1 VSCFDS
7 VLDIEPENSDALYNK
22 ANALATLGQ
31 HEQAI
36 PLFDKALY
44 IEPANVEVL
53 NSKAMTLHAICQYEE
68 AISCFDNILSIQKE
82 NSGIMYRKAKTVIKQ
97 GNILDSIN
105 ILKKVVQIDPI
116 YKEIIKKEMEFSSL
130 RDNPLFKEIIQEKIE
145 FDRRDEVNLQR
156 SANKTKILEYKF

>member
-22 ANALATLGQ
+22 ANSLATLGQ

-36 PLFDKALY
+36 PLFDKALNV
-44 IEPANVEVL
+44 EPANVEIL

-68 AISCFDNILSIQKE
+68 AISCFDDILAIQKE
-82 NSGIMYRKAKTVIKQ
+82 NPEIMYRKTKTVIKQ

-105 ILKKVVQIDPI
+105 ILRRIVEIDPI
-116 YKEIIKKEMEFSSL
+116 YREIIKKEMEFSSL
-130 RDNPLFKEIIQEKIE
+130 RDNPLFKEIIQGKAK
-145 FDRRDEVNLQR
+145 FGRPDEEHFQKSNTE
-156 SANKTKILEYKF
+156 TKILENKF